1 MAKRHP
7 DTLDILWRHSFI
19 LTTPMSYIPVHQ
31 KVQAQGMILPGPQRR
46 RLPRSLH
53 KPEFSS

>member
-19 LTTPMSYIPVHQ
+19 LTPDVLH
-31 KVQAQGMILPGPQRR
+31 PGP
-46 RLPRSLH
+46 
-53 KPEFSS
+53 PEGAGAGHDPARPAAAAPAPVTAQT

>member
-19 LTTPMSYIPVHQ
+19 RTTPMSYMPVHDGA
-31 KVQAQGMILPGPQRR
+31 QAQGMILPRPQRR
-46 RLPRSLH
+46 RRSLH
-53 KPEFSS
+53 TPEFSS